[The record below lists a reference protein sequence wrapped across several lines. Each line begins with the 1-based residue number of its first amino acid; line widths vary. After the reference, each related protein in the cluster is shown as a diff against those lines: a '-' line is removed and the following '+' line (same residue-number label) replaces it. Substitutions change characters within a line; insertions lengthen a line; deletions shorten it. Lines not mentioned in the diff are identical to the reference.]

1 MVLAWCREQSL
12 HHLQY
17 VVSLT
22 LPSLT
27 LNTHSL
33 CSLHTHP
40 HATTHP
46 HPSAP
51 SLHTYCQYS
60 HLQSPYLPPPLLS
73 PPLLLS
79 PLLIPSSSPPPALP
93 LLPSDPLMDT
103 LMSDPVELPSG
114 MIMDRSI
121 IIRHLLSSQ
130 TDPFSRIPLSMDE
143 LQPGRVTVQCALVT
157 TTC

>member
-1 MVLAWCREQSL
+1 MLAWYRKQSL
-12 HHLQY
+12 HQLQY

-33 CSLHTHP
+33 CSLHARP

-46 HPSAP
+46 RPV
-51 SLHTYCQYS
+51 
-60 HLQSPYLPPPLLS
+60 LPHRYTPIASTLTSS
-73 PPLLLS
+73 PPTCPHLS
-79 PLLIPSSSPPPALP
+79 PLLLPSSLPPPPLP
-93 LLPSDPLMDT
+93 LLLSDPLMDT